1 MPDFSLDFN
10 FVDFDVDVG
19 FSSAVYSGEH
29 LLTQYVYPSLPGL
42 KIDISRNPEFRTVVK
57 ESASGKEVRAA
68 MRAYPRWRYQ
78 LGYEVLR
85 TSSGLEELQKLVA
98 FYGQVRG
105 QFDDFLFVDPDFN
118 AVTAQQFGVGDGVS
132 QSFQLVR
139 SVSGL
144 GTTWAEPVWAPRGT
158 PTIYVNGTPTAAT
171 IGDIG
176 QVTFASP
183 PALGAILTWTGDYAM
198 RVRFTQDVMEFKRVV
213 MSLWSAGKVELLSV
227 LP

>member
-1 MPDFSLDFN
+1 MPDFSFDFN
-10 FVDFDVDVG
+10 FVDFDVDIG

-158 PTIYVNGTPTAAT
+158 PTIYVNGTPTAAA

-176 QVTFASP
+176 QVTFSSP

>member
-1 MPDFSLDFN
+1 
-10 FVDFDVDVG
+10 
-19 FSSAVYSGEH
+19 
-29 LLTQYVYPSLPGL
+29 LTQYVYPSLPGL
-42 KIDISRNPEFRTVVK
+42 KIDISRTPEFRTVVK

-105 QFDDFLFVDPDFN
+105 QFDDFLFIDPDFN
-118 AVTAQQFGVGDGVS
+118 AVTAQQFGVGDGVT

-158 PTIYVNGTPTAAT
+158 PTIFINGTPTAAT
-171 IGDIG
+171 IGDLD
-176 QVTFASP
+176 QVRVP
-183 PALGAILTWTGDYAM
+183 PAARVCQQVNDFCGDGLHGSTLNNSTFPADHSDM
-198 RVRFTQDVMEFKRVV
+198 TTRLNSIT
-213 MSLWSAGKVELLSV
+213 S
-227 LP
+227 